1 MNNQR
6 VITKALEDARSGR
19 IEQAIASLRLFL
31 RINRG
36 QQDVIGLL
44 GMLLV
49 QNGQSEQA
57 VHHLAQVA
65 ASDPHSATAHN
76 NLANALHSLKRNA
89 EAATHYE
96 RALAIDANHRQA
108 MLGLTAVR
116 IDLNDVEGAI
126 VIADRGLLLNPQWTQ
141 MHVNRSSALVS
152 ADRIDE

>member
-57 VHHLAQVA
+57 VHHLAQAA

-76 NLANALHSLKRNA
+76 NPPTPCIR
-89 EAATHYE
+89 
-96 RALAIDANHRQA
+96 
-108 MLGLTAVR
+108 
-116 IDLNDVEGAI
+116 
-126 VIADRGLLLNPQWTQ
+126 
-141 MHVNRSSALVS
+141 
-152 ADRIDE
+152 